1 MSVESEIAEI
11 KTKTEDHYENFK
23 EMKEQNRE
31 DHGNFYNILG
41 NINKE
46 ITINNSLITNHLA
59 HDEIEKK
66 HMWQVFMLALS
77 SIISVFTAI
86 ILII

>member
-59 HDEIEKK
+59 HDEISER
-66 HMWQVFMLALS
+66 HIWQACMVILS
-77 SIISVFTAI
+77 STISAFTAMF
-86 ILII
+86 LLT